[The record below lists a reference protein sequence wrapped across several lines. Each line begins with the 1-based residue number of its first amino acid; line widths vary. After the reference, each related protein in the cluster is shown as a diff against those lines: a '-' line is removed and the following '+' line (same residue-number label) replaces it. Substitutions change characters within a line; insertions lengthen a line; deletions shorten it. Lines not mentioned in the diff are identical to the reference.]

1 MIDIKT
7 YSVEPMESNCYII
20 TDYASG
26 DSAAI
31 DPGLPKGEAFDIA
44 CSLGSQLKYILI
56 THGHFDHVMGAAAL
70 KRTTGAEIA
79 IHKLDKDGL
88 ESEAASMF
96 DRVSGYYDVPFEPVA
111 ADILLEEGSVI
122 NLGKSKISVINTP
135 GHTDGSV
142 CFICDGNIFT
152 GDTLFRDSMGRID
165 FPTGNAHDMMKSLI
179 RLAKLDKNMRVYPGH
194 DRATTIGREA
204 EHNYYIKQ
212 AENGTLHD

>member
-7 YSVEPMESNCYII
+7 YSVEPMGSNCYII
-20 TDYASG
+20 TDSASG
-26 DSAAI
+26 ISAVI
-31 DPGLPKGEAFDIA
+31 DPGLPKGEAFDAA
-44 CSLGSQLKYILI
+44 CALGSRLKYILI
-56 THGHFDHVMGAAAL
+56 THGHFDHVLGAAAL
-70 KRTTGAEIA
+70 KRATGAEIA

-88 ESEAASMF
+88 ENETASMY
-96 DRVSGYYDVPFEPVA
+96 DRVSGYYDVPFEPTS
-111 ADILLEEGSVI
+111 ADILLEEGSSVS
-122 NLGKSKISVINTP
+122 LGESKIGVINTP

-165 FPTGNAHDMMKSLI
+165 FPTGNAQDMMKSLI
-179 RLAKLDKNMRVYPGH
+179 RLSKFDKNMRVYPGH

-204 EHNYYIKQ
+204 EYNYYIKQ